1 MTKRLTLFLLI
12 TVFSV
17 LVYAPASAGANS
29 AYAQN
34 RDSRKAEKKQQK
46 AARKYA
52 KAQRKASN
60 KMFRESQKK
69 SKYHQ
74 RSF

>member
-1 MTKRLTLFLLI
+1 LI
-12 TVFSV
+12 AISSV
-17 LVYAPASAGANS
+17 LFSAPASGTDS
-29 AYAQN
+29 VYAQN
-34 RDSRKAEKKQQK
+34 RDSRKIQKKQQR

-69 SKYHQ
+69 STYHQ